1 MSKFNPRG
9 LYWADPE
16 LSAAKAMH
24 ACDRELRRASNGCA
38 DEAWLRAGVDFIRTG
53 LRYDCLDRL
62 NELAEIH
69 GGNTR
74 LSERSM
80 DELFESG
87 DDTDVFV
94 GRLRLEAEADP
105 EFGTA
110 LRSYFGD
117 RLFTRP
123 LAQESLFA

>member
-16 LSAAKAMH
+16 LLAAQSMH
-24 ACDRELRRASNGCA
+24 ACDRELRRVSSRGAS
-38 DEAWLRAGVDFIRTG
+38 EAWLRAGVDFIRTG
-53 LRYDCLDRL
+53 LRHNCLGRL
-62 NELAEIH
+62 NELAEVH

-87 DDTDVFV
+87 SDTDAFV
-94 GRLRLEAEADP
+94 ARLRLEAEADA
-105 EFGTA
+105 EFGAA
-110 LRSYFGD
+110 LRNFFGD
-117 RLFTRP
+117 RIFTRP
-123 LAQESLFA
+123 LAQETLFA